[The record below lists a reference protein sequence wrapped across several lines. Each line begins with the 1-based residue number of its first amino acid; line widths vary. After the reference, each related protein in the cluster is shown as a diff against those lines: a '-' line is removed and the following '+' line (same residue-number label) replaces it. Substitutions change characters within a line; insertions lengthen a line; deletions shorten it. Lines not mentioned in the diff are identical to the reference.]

1 MFLSAGLQKQMQ
13 KAAGLLAILGDAIEA
28 MKSYLATI
36 DQQVLEDLLGALPSR
51 SPAGS
56 AEMVMRILVY
66 REIEMRKTEDPPG
79 ELH

>member
-1 MFLSAGLQKQMQ
+1 MQ
-13 KAAGLLAILGDAIEA
+13 KAAGLLAILGNSIEA
-28 MKSYLATI
+28 IKSYLATI
-36 DQQVLEDLLGALPSR
+36 DQQELENLLGVLPSR

-66 REIEMRKTEDPPG
+66 REIEKRAADYPPR

>member
-1 MFLSAGLQKQMQ
+1 MQ
-13 KAAGLLAILGDAIEA
+13 KATGLLAILGDSIEA
-28 MKSYLATI
+28 IKSYLATI
-36 DQQVLEDLLGALPSR
+36 DQQELENLLGVLPSR

-66 REIEMRKTEDPPG
+66 REIEKRESDDPPG

>member
-1 MFLSAGLQKQMQ
+1 MQ
-13 KAAGLLAILGDAIEA
+13 KATGLLAIFGDSIEA
-28 MKSYLATI
+28 IKSYLATI
-36 DQQVLEDLLGALPSR
+36 DQHELENLLGVLPSR

-66 REIEMRKTEDPPG
+66 REIEKRESDDPPR

>member
-1 MFLSAGLQKQMQ
+1 MQ
-13 KAAGLLAILGDAIEA
+13 KATGLLAILGDSIEA
-28 MKSYLATI
+28 IKSYLATI
-36 DQQVLEDLLGALPSR
+36 DQQELENLLGVLPSR

-66 REIEMRKTEDPPG
+66 REIEKRESDDPPR